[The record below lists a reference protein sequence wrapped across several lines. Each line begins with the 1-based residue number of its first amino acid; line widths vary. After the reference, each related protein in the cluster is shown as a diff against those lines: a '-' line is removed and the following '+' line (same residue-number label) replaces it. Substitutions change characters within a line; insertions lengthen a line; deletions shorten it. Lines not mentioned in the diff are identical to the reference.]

1 MEIRDGR
8 TNSVASLPETNI
20 LLEAC
25 VWVVSLSIGS
35 KSLYDHKDLDSYC

>member
-1 MEIRDGR
+1 MEIREGG
-8 TNSVASLPETNI
+8 TKSVASLPESNI

-25 VWVVSLSIGS
+25 VWVVSLPIGN